1 MQLIIN
7 RYKLRQWLRWL
18 DRKFGGQLQLSIEG
32 GDGRVDMGNTGN
44 YGDEGSQGETYP
56 GEGDTE
62 TFSFR
67 NEEEYKENLYKGI
80 LWMKEKYEQY
90 RDLADQRY
98 DRLKEHLT
106 RMERKY
112 EELLES
118 VRNGDPSRSAEV
130 APGLGSGPEIAD
142 IVGLSEVREEIP
154 MDVRMDVYSGD
165 QQHEFG
171 GGTEVVVERAEAV
184 AAAEQAEPGVAVE
197 RADPGAGL
205 VAASRVRIQELE
217 EQLARTQQRFDEEI
231 GRMRYQ
237 LDEEIAR
244 GRRLQDEKNAG
255 VDAIRLLEQQVLHTS
270 RQLEE
275 KQRMIADLEGQQSTD
290 RIKIDELVTKLRNN
304 SQLLMNI
311 YQELDK
317 SLHLT
322 DTPPQA

>member
-7 RYKLRQWLRWL
+7 RYKFGQWLRRL
-18 DRKFGGQLQLSIEG
+18 PQKLGGQLQLSIEG
-32 GDGRVDMGNTGN
+32 GDGRVDMGNAGSF
-44 YGDEGSQGETYP
+44 GDEGFRGETYP
-56 GEGDTE
+56 GEGDAE

-106 RMERKY
+106 RMEKKY

-118 VRNGDPSRSAEV
+118 VRNADASLPA
-130 APGLGSGPEIAD
+130 GLGPEIVD
-142 IVGLSEVREEIP
+142 TVGLAEVREEVP
-154 MDVRMDVYSGD
+154 PDVRVGVRSGAGD
-165 QQHEFG
+165 QPREFG
-171 GGTEVVVERAEAV
+171 GEAEVVVERAEAEFSAEGAESGV
-184 AAAEQAEPGVAVE
+184 AAERAELESGVA
-197 RADPGAGL
+197 
-205 VAASRVRIQELE
+205 AASRVRIQELE
-217 EQLARTQQRFDEEI
+217 EQLARTQQRFDEEV

-237 LDEEIAR
+237 LEEEVAR

-255 VDAIRLLEQQVLHTS
+255 VEGIRLLEQQVLHSS

-290 RIKIDELVTKLRNN
+290 RIKIDELVTKLKNN
-304 SQLLMNI
+304 SVLLMNI

-322 DTPPQA
+322 DSPPQA